1 MTAPSPYAG
10 QRIALLT
17 QHGKEQVIAPVL
29 EPALNCTI
37 QRIEG
42 FDTDTLGTFTRDIP
56 RTGSQLDAARR
67 KARIGMELSGLRI
80 GLGSEGA
87 FGLDPMTGL
96 FPWNVECLV
105 LLDDILGIEVVGLAQ
120 GATAAGHQ
128 TAADWSAAEAFA
140 GKVGFPAQ
148 QLVVRPDHDAHP
160 LLRKGL
166 SDWSALRDA
175 FDWAWGQSTQGQ
187 VFIET
192 DLRAHGNPA
201 RMQMIEKAAQ
211 DLLQRLQSLCPA
223 CGAPGFSPIERI
235 PGLPCRVC
243 HTPTQE
249 YQAEVWSC
257 VRCHHRQ
264 TEPRAT
270 PRYADP
276 GRCPSCN
283 P

>member
-10 QRIALLT
+10 QRMALLT

-29 EPALNCTI
+29 ATALGCTVE
-37 QRIEG
+37 RING

-67 KARIGMELSGLRI
+67 KARIGMELSGLHI

-87 FGLDPMTGL
+87 FGNDPMTGL

-105 LLDDILGIEVVGLAQ
+105 LVDDIRGIEVVGLAQ
-120 GATAAGHQ
+120 GATGAGHQ
-128 TAADWSAAEAFA
+128 TASDWPTAEAFA
-140 GKVGFPAQ
+140 RRVGFPAQ
-148 QLVVRPDHDAHP
+148 HLVVRPDHDAHP
-160 LLRKGL
+160 QLRKGL
-166 SDWSALRDA
+166 AGWTALREA
-175 FDWAWGQSTQGQ
+175 FDWALDQSTQGR

-192 DLRAHGNPA
+192 DLRAHCNPA
-201 RMQMIEKAAQ
+201 RMQMIERAAQ
-211 DLLQRLQSLCPA
+211 DLLQRLQSHCPA
-223 CGAPGFSPIERI
+223 CDSPGFALIERV
-235 PGLPCRVC
+235 PGLPCGVC

-249 YQAEVWSC
+249 CQGEVWGC
-257 VRCHHRQ
+257 VKCQHRRMERR
-264 TEPRAT
+264 TT
-270 PRYADP
+270 PPYADP